1 MFTEYQIRA
10 AMLAVLTQALTE
22 TGVTGYK
29 VMARNP
35 QVIAGG
41 DKIVLLD
48 RLHTRRCGFQGRDYV
63 GRAPN
68 QVFKEREKWIDEVY
82 WQVSVIRKRLT
93 TDTKTTETGDDVAK
107 RLVWWL
113 NSDRGAAQMRGRSDV
128 PMAPVYCKESRMR
141 PYSDNGDIHQYES
154 LFDVRTQVLQTG
166 EFLANEIKAFEAET
180 HPI

>member
-22 TGVTGYK
+22 TGVSGYK

-48 RLHTRRCGFQGRDYV
+48 RLHTKRCGFQGRDYI
-63 GRAPN
+63 GIAPGEA
-68 QVFKEREKWIDEVY
+68 FREREKWIDEIY
-82 WQVSVIRKRLT
+82 WQVSVIRKRLVN
-93 TDTKTTETGDDVAK
+93 DTKQTETGDDVAK
-107 RLVWWL
+107 KLVWWL
-113 NSDRGAAQMRGRSDV
+113 NSGRGAEQMRGRTDV

-154 LFDVRTQVLQTG
+154 LFDVRTQVLQVG
-166 EFLANEIKAFEAET
+166 LFPVDEIKAVEAET
-180 HPI
+180 YPI